1 MSVIGIK
8 ADFEHLPFFGN
19 RHFQT
24 AAALFGQPKEGF
36 PTTEKRILTLSD
48 GDAIVLHDDCPKT
61 WQAGQRCALF
71 VHGLGGD
78 HQSTIVSRMAWKLF
92 AQGVRAF
99 RIDLRLCGAALLS
112 CRWPNHAGRSLDVA
126 EAAAFIAELC
136 PESPIS
142 VIGISMGGNITLQL
156 LSKLSE
162 TGYGTVDSGVAICP
176 PIDIKQTVDT
186 RNWGNYFYEQYFLN
200 LLYTRF
206 LKTRNNLHNGQ
217 RVTFKRRPMTVREH
231 DENFT
236 VPLCEFDSA
245 DQYYESA
252 SSCYG
257 LAKINVPTLIIAARD
272 DPLVPPEPLE
282 NATLSSSTEL
292 VMTEK
297 GGHLGFISR
306 LGVDDDTRWVEWRII
321 EWLISR
327 GLITEDNSAQSPDRN
342 EES

>member
-1 MSVIGIK
+1 M
-8 ADFEHLPFFGN
+8 
-19 RHFQT
+19 
-24 AAALFGQPKEGF
+24 FGQPKSGF
-36 PTTEKRILTLSD
+36 PTTERRILTLSD
-48 GDAIVLHDDCPKT
+48 GDAIVLHDDCPRS

-92 AQGVRAF
+92 AQGIRTF
-99 RIDLRLCGAALLS
+99 RIDLRLCGAALLT
-112 CRWPNHAGRSLDVA
+112 CRWPNHAGRAKDVQ
-126 EAAAFIAELC
+126 EAAQFIEQLC
-136 PESPIS
+136 PESAIS

-156 LSKLSE
+156 LSMLSE
-162 TGYGTVDSGVAICP
+162 TGYGAVDSGVAICP
-176 PIDIKQTVDT
+176 PIDIQQTVDR

-200 LLYTRF
+200 LLYNRF
-206 LKTRNNLHNGQ
+206 LKTREKLHHGPKI
-217 RVTFKRRPMTVREH
+217 TFKRRPSTVREH

-245 DQYYESA
+245 NHYYESA

-257 LAKINVPTLIIAARD
+257 LPKIAVPTLIIAARD

-282 NATLSSSTEL
+282 NAILSSATEL

-321 EWLISR
+321 EWLKSR
-327 GLITEDNSAQSPDRN
+327 GLVREDEESQSLNRN
-342 EES
+342 EQS